1 MINKDSQDLPVTKQC
16 KILNISRSCVYYKPK
31 EPDKTNEQELI
42 REIRKIYDYAC
53 FYGHIKVWKELERRG
68 FKVGQKRVRKLRE
81 KLELKAVC
89 PTYSRYRHRKCDN
102 KFPYLLDGVVVTRP
116 NQVWQSDITYVPTSE
131 GYAYKTA
138 IIDVYSRKILAYR
151 LTATLQQASCISAL
165 AEALDNFPHPEIFNT
180 DQGSQYAS
188 ENFYKPLLD
197 KQIQVSMDGKGRA
210 LDNIYI
216 ERYWRSYKYENVY
229 LFRYQ
234 NIFEAKSKT
243 ADYVDFYNSERIH
256 ASLDYKTPNEV
267 YFENLHKSR
276 NYEKFVKL
284 TG

>member
-1 MINKDSQDLPVTKQC
+1 MIIRGDEDLSITTQC

-31 EPDKTNEQELI
+31 EPDKTTEKALI
-42 REIRKIYDYAC
+42 KEIRNIYDEAC

-68 FKVGQKRVRKLRE
+68 YKVGQKRVRKLRE
-81 KLELKAVC
+81 ELELKAVC
-89 PTYSRYRHRKCDN
+89 PTYSRYRNRKCDN
-102 KFPYLLDGVVVTRP
+102 KFPYLLDGIVVTRP

-138 IIDVYSRKILAYR
+138 IIDVFSRKILTYR

-165 AEALDNFPHPEIFNT
+165 AEALNKFPHPEIFNS

-188 ENFYKPLLD
+188 ENFFKPLLD
-197 KQIQVSMDGKGRA
+197 RQIQVSMDGKGRA

-229 LFRYQ
+229 LFRYK

-243 ADYVDFYNSERIH
+243 ANYVDFYNSKRLH

-267 YFENLHKSR
+267 YFENLHRSK
-276 NYEKFVKL
+276 NYDKFVRL

>member
-1 MINKDSQDLPVTKQC
+1 MITKGAEDLPIIKQC
-16 KILNISRSCVYYKPK
+16 KILSISRSCVYYKPK
-31 EPDKTNEQELI
+31 EPDKTSEKALI
-42 REIRKIYDYAC
+42 KEIRNIYDEAC

-68 FKVGQKRVRKLRE
+68 YNVGQKKVRKLRE
-81 KLELKAVC
+81 ELELKAVC

-102 KFPYLLDGVVVTRP
+102 KFPYLLDGVIVTRP

-138 IIDVYSRKILAYR
+138 IIDVFSRKILTYR

-165 AEALDNFPHPEIFNT
+165 AEALEKFPHPEIFNT

-188 ENFYKPLLD
+188 ENFFKPLLER
-197 KQIQVSMDGKGRA
+197 QIQVSMDGKGRA

-229 LFRYQ
+229 LFRYK
-234 NIFEAKSKT
+234 NIFEAKSRT
-243 ADYVDFYNSERIH
+243 ADYVNFYNSRRLH
-256 ASLDYKTPNEV
+256 AALDYKTPNEI
-267 YFENLHKSR
+267 YFESLHKSK
-276 NYEKFVKL
+276 NYDKFVKL